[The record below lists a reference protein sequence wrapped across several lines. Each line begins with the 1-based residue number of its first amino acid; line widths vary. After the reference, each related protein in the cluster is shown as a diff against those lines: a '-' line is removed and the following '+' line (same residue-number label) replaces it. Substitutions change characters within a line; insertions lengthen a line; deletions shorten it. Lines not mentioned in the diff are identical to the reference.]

1 MHDVVPL
8 ELTLAPS
15 RQLLRLAMLAHGFAI
30 VLITLLFAD
39 ELFVDGLSAWRGIAL
54 LALVSMLGLLQWW
67 HRFRVGPVFVS
78 GIRHDGRGWA
88 LRFGGKCCGE
98 AEGAWKQARLLTPVF
113 CHRHLV
119 VLQFR
124 CSGRWLP
131 LTVAV
136 THDSCHADDFR
147 RLRVLARH
155 LPAPQLWASS
165 R

>member
-8 ELTLAPS
+8 ELTLVPS
-15 RQLLRLAMLAHGFAI
+15 RHLLRLAILAHGCAI
-30 VLITLLFAD
+30 ILIVLLFAD
-39 ELFVDGLSAWRGIAL
+39 GLFADRLPDWRGIGL
-54 LALVSMLGLLQWW
+54 LALVCALGLLQWR
-67 HRFRVGPVFVS
+67 HRFRIGPDFVT

-88 LRFGGKCCGE
+88 LRVGARSGE
-98 AEGAWKQARLLTPVF
+98 VAGTWAQARLLAPVF

-124 CSGRWLP
+124 RNGHRLP
-131 LTVAV
+131 STVAV